1 MTFQTSQLPL
11 VSVLPTP
18 LLVTKPALLDL
29 IEHHYGCASDEWILE
44 ASNPR
49 FSLNQFWQWPLCLYF
64 EEQSARTVPEL
75 ELAQRIQHFVPGKSK
90 IQQPLWE
97 RYWLQD
103 FWLCFFFE
111 LLANGRRSTIPHM
124 QAANACGCKLE
135 QEEASSSVRTEW
147 QTKSSPTAVLATN
160 LGDSESPSQKL
171 VHHKR
176 ALQIKC
182 KPPTKRAHSVR
193 H

>member
-1 MTFQTSQLPL
+1 MNESWKQVTQGFPWTSFGNGHY
-11 VSVLPTP
+11 VSTLKSNRPGLCLNWSWRREP
-18 LLVTKPALLDL
+18 
-29 IEHHYGCASDEWILE
+29 SILYLE
-44 ASNPR
+44 KAKSSNPCER
-49 FSLNQFWQWPLCLYF
+49 GTGF
-64 EEQSARTVPEL
+64 
-75 ELAQRIQHFVPGKSK
+75 K
-90 IQQPLWE
+90 ISG
-97 RYWLQD
+97 
-103 FWLCFFFE
+103 CVFFFE